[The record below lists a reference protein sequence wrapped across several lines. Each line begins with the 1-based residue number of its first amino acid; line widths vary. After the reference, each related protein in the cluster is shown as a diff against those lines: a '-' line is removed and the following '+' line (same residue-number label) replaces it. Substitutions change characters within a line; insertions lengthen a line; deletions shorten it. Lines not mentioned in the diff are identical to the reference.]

1 MVRVRVGS
9 GWPAQNTGWVTS
21 QPVFILSKKKKKKSG
36 LGWVFSNQV
45 ELDQKILTLFAMFT

>member
-21 QPVFILSKKKKKKSG
+21 QPVFILSKKKKKSG
-36 LGWVFSNQV
+36 LDWVFSNQV